1 MPISAGT
8 RLGPYEILAP
18 LGAGGMGE
26 VYRARD
32 PRLNRF
38 IAIKILPGHAAMDA
52 DRRERFQREAH
63 AIAALNHP
71 NIVTIYSTE
80 EIDGHAVLTMELI
93 EGRSLAEAIPK
104 GGLPLDRLL
113 PIAIAVADAVATAHQ
128 KGITHRD
135 LKPANIMLG
144 QGEQEGRVKVLDF
157 GLARLADTAT
167 GTSGATSMP
176 TTLVGAVGAN
186 PLTAEG
192 RILGTV
198 AYMSPE
204 QAEGKTVDARSD
216 LFSLGVVLYEM
227 ATGRRPFTGDTSIS
241 VISSI
246 VKDTPKPVTELNV
259 ELPHEIGRIIRHAL
273 TKDPERRYQTAKDL
287 RNDLEE
293 LKRSL
298 DTGELAAHRSGTSVR
313 GGATRGWQ
321 WAALGLALVSVAT
334 IAAIV
339 VLLRSGPDSPVS
351 SAPTPQIEMIRL
363 TNSGTARLP
372 ALSPDG
378 KFVAYVEGDSDK
390 PGDQPSV
397 WVRQIASGSATR
409 IVPPAPATQI
419 RAVAF
424 TPDGSF
430 IDFVKGETNR
440 RNALWR
446 VPVLGGTPRKLVD
459 QAGSAPGWSPDGKQM
474 AFLANAPSET
484 HVVVAE
490 ADGSQPRVIA
500 TRKLP
505 QRYPTVTFGSR
516 PDLRPMWLPDG
527 RTIAVIGLDGTVG
540 IADLVLLTVS
550 VAGGA
555 ETTLL
560 NLGGYGLSSWMGM
573 AAARDGRSFILNRTE
588 PDGPQQLVRLHLPT
602 GDTTRLTNDL
612 STYSGASLAGDA
624 VVASRLDSRSSL
636 WLTDAAGKGA
646 RQIGQDIP
654 TRLEGM
660 AWAGNGRVINFAV
673 LAGGMGL
680 WSTDVSGGAPE
691 LIVPGGGFFFS
702 TTGDGRTLVYVRR
715 RENTNE
721 LWRSDADG
729 THATQIATGG
739 FTRATVTP
747 DGSAVLYLWSKSGV
761 QNLWMIDIRG
771 GAPRQLAPFLALAA
785 GLAASPDGRLVM
797 IRSIDEQTRLPETRI
812 IPITGGEP
820 VRRLRTDQVFR
831 RWAPD
836 GRGLAYVDPS
846 GLNVWVQP
854 LEGGAPRQLTHFTDG
869 PPIVEFAWS
878 PDGQQLALTRA
889 IDTSDIVMLKGI
901 K

>member
-1 MPISAGT
+1 MALSSGA
-8 RLGPYEILAP
+8 RLGPYEILAS

-26 VYRARD
+26 VYKARD

-38 IAIKILPGHAAMDA
+38 IAIKLLPGPAAMDP
-52 DRRERFQREAH
+52 DRRERFEREAR

-71 NIVTIYSTE
+71 NIVTIHSIE

-104 GGLPLDRLL
+104 AGLPLDRLL
-113 PIAIAVADAVATAHQ
+113 PIAIAVADAVVTAHQ

-135 LKPANIMLG
+135 LKPANVMLG
-144 QGEQEGRVKVLDF
+144 QGEHEGRIKVLDF
-157 GLARLADTAT
+157 GLAKLADTAT
-167 GTSGATSMP
+167 GTSAATSMP
-176 TTLVGAVGAN
+176 TTLVDGVSAK
-186 PLTAEG
+186 PLTGEG

-204 QAEGKTVDARSD
+204 QAEGKTLDARSD
-216 LFSLGVVLYEM
+216 LFSLGVILYEM

-241 VISSI
+241 VISAI
-246 VKDTPKPVTELNV
+246 VKDTPTPVTELNI
-259 ELPHEIGRIIRHAL
+259 ELPHELGRIIRHAL

-298 DTGELAAHRSGTSVR
+298 DSGELCAHGSGAPVR
-313 GGATRGWQ
+313 TGGTRRWQ

-334 IAAIV
+334 IATFV
-339 VLLRSGPDSPVS
+339 VLVRRGQEAAVS
-351 SAPTPQIEMIRL
+351 SAPAPQIEMIRL

-378 KFVAYVEGDSDK
+378 KFVAYVEGDSD
-390 PGDQPSV
+390 QPSV

-419 RAVAF
+419 RALAF

-430 IDFVKGETNR
+430 VDFVKGETDR
-440 RNALWR
+440 PNALWR

-459 QAGSAPGWSPDGKQM
+459 QASSAPGWSPDGRQM
-474 AFLANAPSET
+474 AFLTSTTGAN

-490 ADGSQPRVIA
+490 ADGSRPRVIA

-505 QRYPTVTFGSR
+505 QRYLTITLGSR
-516 PDLRPMWLPDG
+516 PDLRPIWLPDG
-527 RTIAVIGLDGTVG
+527 QTIAVIGADATVG
-540 IADLVLLTVS
+540 MADLFLVTVN

-555 ETTLL
+555 EQTLL
-560 NLGGYGLSSWMGM
+560 DLGGYGLSEGMGM
-573 AAARDGRSFILNRTE
+573 AAARDGRSFILNRVE
-588 PDGPQQLVRLHLPT
+588 RDGPQQLVRVHLPD
-602 GDTTRLTNDL
+602 GNTTRLTNDL
-612 STYSGASLAGDA
+612 SNYSGASLAGDA
-624 VVASRLDSRSSL
+624 LVAARLDSRSSL
-636 WLTDAAGKGA
+636 WLADAAGRGA

-654 TRLEGM
+654 SRLYGL
-660 AWAGNGRVINFAV
+660 AWGGTGRVISFAV

-691 LIVPGGGFFFS
+691 LIVPGGGLFFS
-702 TTGDGRTLVYVRR
+702 TSGDGRTLIYVRR
-715 RENTNE
+715 RDNNNE

-739 FTRATVTP
+739 FTGATVTP

-761 QNLWMIDIRG
+761 QSLWIIDARG
-771 GAPRQLAPFLALAA
+771 GSPRQFAPVFAA
-785 GLAASPDGRLVM
+785 ATGHEVSPDGRFVM
-797 IRSIDEQTRLPETRI
+797 FRSINRQTRLPETLI
-812 IPITGGEP
+812 VPIGGGEP
-820 VRRLRTDQVFR
+820 VRRLNTTRVFR

-836 GRGLAYVDPS
+836 GEGLAYVDQS

-878 PDGQQLALTRA
+878 PNGKQLALTRVV
-889 IDTSDIVMLKGI
+889 DMTDIVMLKGI
-901 K
+901 R